1 MKTATA
7 PGRTATAPGMATATA
22 GAATATAPDL
32 TVAAAQRRTVIA
44 ACRHLEANCERRVT
58 LAELGRQ
65 VGMSPTH
72 LQRVFKRVVGATPR
86 EYAAARRTARL
97 REELRDGTAGT
108 RAAFDAG
115 FQSVSAAYATSE
127 AFLGMTPATY
137 ARGGA
142 GTTIRYALA
151 DTDLGRLLV
160 ATTPRGVCSI
170 ALGDSDDELEQILR
184 REYHRATVVRDDAGL
199 GELCAAL
206 ATLAAGRGEAP
217 EIALDVRATEFQW
230 QVWRALRAIPRGA
243 TRSYKEVA
251 AAIGRPSATR
261 AVARACATNPVALV
275 VPCHR
280 VVRADGDRGGYRWGA
295 SRKRRL
301 LLREADD
308 SA

>member
-1 MKTATA
+1 M
-7 PGRTATAPGMATATA
+7 RTATAPDTNVATAA
-22 GAATATAPDL
+22 DGALATAPDA
-32 TVAAAQRRTVIA
+32 TVATAQQQTVIA
-44 ACRHLEANCERRVT
+44 ACRYLEANCQRRVT
-58 LAELGRQ
+58 LAELGRE

-86 EYAAARRTARL
+86 EYAAARRSARL

-170 ALGDSDDELEQILR
+170 ALGDSDSELEELLR
-184 REYHRATVVRDDAGL
+184 REYHQARVVRDDTGL
-199 GELCAAL
+199 AELCAAL
-206 ATLAAGRGEAP
+206 ATLAAGRGGDVP

-230 QVWRALRAIPRGA
+230 RVWRALRAIPRGA
-243 TRSYKEVA
+243 TRSYSEVA
-251 AAIGRPSATR
+251 AAIGTPSATR

-280 VVRADGDRGGYRWGA
+280 VVRADGDRGGYRWGVA
-295 SRKRRL
+295 RKRRL
-301 LLREADD
+301 LLREADG